1 VINETRHGER
11 NGRTLAD
18 VLSEI
23 KDELKEFL
31 QTRVQML
38 VSELGESLKNSKSA
52 AILGGAALF
61 VLATAWLLLNLALVG
76 LVAVAFWGSAY
87 AWFFGFL
94 IVGLFWAIVGGM
106 LGLAAQRPLRGLA
119 PRKTIQVLKE
129 DKIWLQQEARSH
141 V

>member
-1 VINETRHGER
+1 MINETRHGER

>member
-1 VINETRHGER
+1 MINETRYGER

>member
-1 VINETRHGER
+1 VINETRYGER